1 MRNANGAFRGP
12 NDAEFRGS
20 IPAVKSGAGPHSRGL
35 RDSRRCSVPLLV
47 LLVLVLVLA
56 GARTARAADEPRSF
70 VLTFSN
76 PGARSLAFG
85 GAFAPLA
92 DDATAAYANPAGLVQ
107 LVRPEVSLE
116 ARVSGSLEDDGS
128 GENTVSRA
136 NGVSFFSVVY
146 PMHRLSLALY
156 GQQLAG
162 VDVEVADEKGS
173 RLTGGM
179 GRRAPAGERLSGLEV
194 WRVGISGAFRVR
206 DNLSL
211 GLGVSYFDGTVELAP
226 SGGPSASGRSV
237 DSNDWTFNTGALW
250 NPSEQVRLGAFYRQG
265 PRLSLGTPRDALC
278 GGAECPES
286 SLRLPDTFGVGAA
299 LRSSGGALTVA
310 FEWDRVRYSSLV
322 AGLSAAAL
330 GTDHL
335 TLSDAN
341 EFHVGAEYAFLRV
354 DPVIAV
360 RVGAWLDPDHALCG
374 DSADSPY
381 PCAAGG
387 RSDEVHGTLGFG
399 MAFRRF
405 QFDLAVDVSR
415 SQVTSSISGIFSF

>member
-1 MRNANGAFRGP
+1 MRNENGAFRGR
-12 NDAEFRGS
+12 NGAEFRGS
-20 IPAVKSGAGPHSRGL
+20 IPAVKRGAGPHSRGP
-35 RDSRRCSVPLLV
+35 RDSHRRSVPLFA
-47 LLVLVLVLA
+47 LLALVLA
-56 GARTARAADEPRSF
+56 GARTARAGDEPRSF

-128 GENTVSRA
+128 GETTVSRA

-146 PMHRLSLALY
+146 PMQRLSLALY

-162 VDVEVADEKGS
+162 VDVEVADEKASG
-173 RLTGGM
+173 RTGWT

-194 WRVGISGAFRVR
+194 WRVGISGAFRVH

-237 DSNDWTFNTGALW
+237 DSNDWTFNAGALW

-265 PRLSLGTPRDALC
+265 PSLSLGTPRDALC

-299 LRSSGGALTVA
+299 LRSLRRRAHGG
-310 FEWDRVRYSSLV
+310 
-322 AGLSAAAL
+322 
-330 GTDHL
+330 
-335 TLSDAN
+335 
-341 EFHVGAEYAFLRV
+341 
-354 DPVIAV
+354 V
-360 RVGAWLDPDHALCG
+360 RVGPRPLLEPRRGPLRRG
-374 DSADSPY
+374 VRLRPTSPSRTRTSSTSAPSTRS
-381 PCAAGG
+381 CASTRCWRCASARGSTPTTASAAIRRTRRTSARAGG

-405 QFDLAVDVSR
+405 QFDLAVDGSR

>member
-1 MRNANGAFRGP
+1 MKR
-12 NDAEFRGS
+12 
-20 IPAVKSGAGPHSRGL
+20 GAGPHSRGP
-35 RDSRRCSVPLLV
+35 RDSRRRSVPLLA
-47 LLVLVLVLA
+47 LLALVLA
-56 GARTARAADEPRSF
+56 GARAARAADEPKSF

-116 ARVSGSLEDDGS
+116 LRLTGSLEDDGS
-128 GENTVSRA
+128 GEKTMSRA
-136 NGVSFFSVVY
+136 NGVSYFSVVY
-146 PMHRLSLALY
+146 PMHRFSLALY

-162 VDVEVADEKGS
+162 VDIEVADEKSSKVAGW
-173 RLTGGM
+173 T
-179 GRRAPAGERLSGLEV
+179 GRRALAGERLSGLEV
-194 WRVGISGAFRVR
+194 WRIGLSGAFRVR
-206 DNLSL
+206 DDLSL

-226 SGGPSASGRSV
+226 SLGPSASARRF
-237 DSNDWTFNTGALW
+237 DSNDWTLNTGVLW
-250 NPSEQVRLGAFYRQG
+250 NPSEQARLGAFYRQG
-265 PRLSLGTPRDALC
+265 PRLSLGTLRDAPC
-278 GGAECPES
+278 AGPGCPEG
-286 SLRLPDTFGVGAA
+286 SLRLPDTFGAGAA

-335 TLSDAN
+335 DLSDAN
-341 EFHVGAEYAFLRV
+341 ELHVGAEYAFLRV
-354 DPVIAV
+354 DPVIAA

-374 DSADSPY
+374 DAADSPY
-381 PCAAGG
+381 RCEAGR
-387 RSDEVHGTLGFG
+387 RSDEVHVTLGFG
-399 MAFRRF
+399 LAFRRF
-405 QFDLAVDVSR
+405 QFDLAVDASG

>member
-1 MRNANGAFRGP
+1 
-12 NDAEFRGS
+12 
-20 IPAVKSGAGPHSRGL
+20 
-35 RDSRRCSVPLLV
+35 LLA
-47 LLVLVLVLA
+47 LLALVLA

-76 PGARSLAFG
+76 PGARSLGFG

-116 ARVSGSLEDDGS
+116 VRVSGSLEDDGS
-128 GENTVSRA
+128 GEKTVSRA
-136 NGVSFFSVVY
+136 NGVSYFSVVY
-146 PMHRLSLALY
+146 PMHRFSLALY

-162 VDVEVADEKGS
+162 IDVEGADETS
-173 RLTGGM
+173 STVTGRA
-179 GRRAPAGERLSGLEV
+179 GRQAPAGERLSGLEV
-194 WRVGISGAFRVR
+194 WRVGMSGAFRLR
-206 DNLSL
+206 EDLSL

-226 SGGPSASGRSV
+226 SGDPSASGRSV
-237 DSNDWTFNTGALW
+237 DSNDWTLNTGALW
-250 NPSEQVRLGAFYRQG
+250 NPSDQVRLGAFYRQG
-265 PRLSLGTPRDALC
+265 PSLSLGTPRDAPC
-278 GGAECPES
+278 AGPQCPES
-286 SLRLPDTFGVGAA
+286 SLHLPDTFGAGAA
-299 LRSSGGALTVA
+299 LRSPGGALTVA
-310 FEWDRVRYSSLV
+310 FEWDRVRYSSLA

-330 GTDHL
+330 GSDHL

-354 DPVIAV
+354 DPVIAA
-360 RVGAWLDPDHALCG
+360 RVGAWLDPDHGLCG

-381 PCAAGG
+381 RCAAGG
-387 RSDEVHGTLGFG
+387 RSDEVHVTLGFG

-405 QFDLAVDVSR
+405 QFDLAVDGSR

>member
-1 MRNANGAFRGP
+1 MKR
-12 NDAEFRGS
+12 
-20 IPAVKSGAGPHSRGL
+20 GAGPQSRGP
-35 RDSRRCSVPLLV
+35 RDSRHRSVALLA
-47 LLVLVLVLA
+47 LLALVPA
-56 GARTARAADEPRSF
+56 GERTARAADEPRSF

-107 LVRPEVSLE
+107 LLRPEVSLE
-116 ARVSGSLEDDGS
+116 LRVSGSLEDDGS
-128 GENTVSRA
+128 GEATVSRA

-162 VDVEVADEKGS
+162 VDVEVADEKS
-173 RLTGGM
+173 SSLTGWT
-179 GRRAPAGERLSGLEV
+179 GRQAPAGERLSGLEV
-194 WRVGISGAFRVR
+194 WRVGLSGAFRLR
-206 DNLSL
+206 DNLSF
-211 GLGVSYFDGTVELAP
+211 GLGVSYFDGTAELAP
-226 SGGPSASGRSV
+226 SGSPSASARSV
-237 DSNDWTFNTGALW
+237 DSNDWTLNTGALW

-265 PRLSLGTPRDALC
+265 PSLSLGTLPDAPC
-278 GGAECPES
+278 GRPECPER
-286 SLRLPDTFGVGAA
+286 SLRLPDTFGAGAA

-330 GTDHL
+330 GTDQL

-374 DSADSPY
+374 DSTDSPY
-381 PCAAGG
+381 PCAAGE
-387 RSDEVHGTLGFG
+387 RSDEVHVTLGFG
-399 MAFRRF
+399 LAFRRF
-405 QFDLAVDVSR
+405 QLDLAVDGSR